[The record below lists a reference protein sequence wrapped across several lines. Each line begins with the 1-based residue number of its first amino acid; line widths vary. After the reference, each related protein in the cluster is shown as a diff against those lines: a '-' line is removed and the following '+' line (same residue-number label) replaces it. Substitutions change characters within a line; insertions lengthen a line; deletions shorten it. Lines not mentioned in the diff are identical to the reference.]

1 MHLRRTLWNSV
12 CTVALAFISSFAAMA
27 IEPAWTGQGAY
38 RILAS
43 VDPIS
48 ISGRPFDERP
58 AQINIDWQQ
67 TLATQLGISAKADL
81 NSVQIIRYDAATGQ
95 PMSNGGW
102 AYGQSPNDRA
112 FRWYDEAIPNPYP
125 EVEGYLSDTANGT
138 LNPIHRPNWG
148 YFLDAEG
155 DWKSGRLAW
164 SHVQTGNAPSYYA
177 IYFNTL
183 PVDTVSY
190 QASARGFLGD
200 GGMRTQRI
208 GTTTTGAIETRIDVT
223 DWDGDGLIDL
233 VAGNLR
239 GGVAVYKNLGS
250 SSVPKFGAS
259 KLLATTDGK
268 PIDVG
273 WNATPLVVDF
283 DGDGVDDIVTG
294 GQLNRIAWYKNVGT
308 NQNRQFQYQG
318 LVRNST
324 GQVLALPTTPNP
336 ERPTI
341 TTDYY
346 PVMDMVDLNG
356 DGQRDFIAGGYI
368 TGQLYY
374 YKNVGANANG
384 TPKLELQ
391 GALQAGG
398 APLDTEWSAAPTFAD
413 FTGDGLLDIVTG
425 TFAINSGVTSDK
437 FLRYY
442 VNIGT
447 AASPQFQLR
456 TFPKAGTAPAA
467 ALGTPRAVDYNN
479 DGLLDLAV
487 STDEQI
493 YLYRNIGS
501 AAAPRWAVG
510 AAALPG
516 QWGASPLFASQIV
529 DWNNDGHLDK
539 VQGLNI
545 SLNLG
550 LGNPG
555 VYGSPASILPSGQS
569 IPSKP
574 GVGDGW
580 QWLRLFDLD
589 WNGQLDI
596 LDADHDGKIWL
607 HRNLGT
613 NSVPNFDTAGVVIN
627 QLNGQPIDVGP
638 GPSDP
643 PFDQLQGS
651 RATYSVADFNRN
663 GRPDLVVVNFAG
675 MVRYYENEMAAQSD
689 APLFTQPTMVGQLP
703 TRGVPFSAD
712 WDGDGD
718 LDILAS
724 SGPGQMLFISNAG
737 NDVGGR
743 AVFSPGVWVNLIDAP
758 YDSIGLNVV
767 DFNGD
772 GDGDVLVDTTHRY
785 SIFTDGSF
793 LRNGYGNGVVLA
805 VQQVPPQQKADF
817 DGDGDV
823 DGADLLIW
831 QRGAGAAGSRSQGD
845 ANGDSLVNFHDL
857 IIWEAQFGAT
867 PAVLGAL
874 PEPSS
879 LVIALFGL
887 IAKGISK
894 TVTRRSK

>member
-1 MHLRRTLWNSV
+1 MRLRRTLTISLG
-12 CTVALAFISSFAAMA
+12 TVALASISTFAARA
-27 IEPAWTGQGAY
+27 VEPAWTGQGAY
-38 RILAS
+38 RILAK

-48 ISGRPFDERP
+48 IGGRPFDERP

-67 TLATQLGISAKADL
+67 TLAAQLGVSAKADL

-95 PMSNGGW
+95 PMTTGGW
-102 AYGQSPNDRA
+102 AYGQSPDDRP
-112 FRWYDEAIPNPYP
+112 FRWYDDAIPNPYP
-125 EVEGYLSDTANGT
+125 EVEGYLSDTANGA
-138 LNPIHRPNWG
+138 LNPLNRPNWG

-183 PVDTVSY
+183 PTETVPHR
-190 QASARGFLGD
+190 ASPRGFLGD
-200 GGMRTQRI
+200 GGMRTQKI
-208 GTTTTGAIETRIDVT
+208 GSTTTGAIETRIDVT
-223 DWDGDGLIDL
+223 DWDGDGLFDL

-239 GGVAVYKNLGS
+239 GGMAVYKNLGS
-250 SSVPKFGAS
+250 PTNPTFGTS
-259 KLLATTDGK
+259 KLLTTTDGK

-294 GQLNRIAWYKNVGT
+294 GQLNRIAWFKNVGT
-308 NQNRQFQYQG
+308 NQLRQFQYQG
-318 LVRNST
+318 LVHNSA

-341 TTDYY
+341 TTEYY

-356 DGQRDFIAGGYI
+356 DGRRDLIAGGYI
-368 TGQLYY
+368 TGQLYFY
-374 YKNVGANANG
+374 RNIGTNGNG
-384 TPKLELQ
+384 TPQLELH

-398 APLDTEWSAAPTFAD
+398 APIDTEWSAAPTFAD

-442 VNIGT
+442 VNVGT

-456 TFPKAGTAPAA
+456 TFPKVGTAPVA
-467 ALGTPRAVDYNN
+467 ALGTPKAVDVNN

-493 YLYRNIGS
+493 YLYRNIGTVT
-501 AAAPRWAVG
+501 APRWAVG

-516 QWGASPLFASQIV
+516 QWGPSPLFASQIL

-555 VYGSPASILPSGQS
+555 VYGSAASVMPAGQS
-569 IPSKP
+569 IPPKP
-574 GVGDGW
+574 GGGDGW

-613 NSVPNFDTAGVVIN
+613 NSSPNFDTTGIVIN
-627 QLNGQPIDVGP
+627 QVNGQPIDVGP

-651 RATYSVADFNRN
+651 RATFSVADFNRN

-675 MVRYYENEMAAQSD
+675 VVRYYENEMAAQTD
-689 APLFTQPTMVGQLP
+689 GPVFTHPTGVGQLP

-724 SGPGQMLFISNAG
+724 SAPGQMLFISNAG
-737 NDVGGR
+737 NDAGGR
-743 AVFSPGVWVNLIDAP
+743 AVFSPGVWVDLINAP

-793 LRNGYGNGVVLA
+793 LRNGYGNSSVLA
-805 VQQVPPQQKADF
+805 VQQLMPPQNADF
-817 DGDGDV
+817 DVDGDI
-823 DGADLLIW
+823 DGADFLIW
-831 QRGAGAAGSRSQGD
+831 QRSANAAGGQSQGD
-845 ANGDSLVNFHDL
+845 ANGDGVVNAVDL
-857 IIWEAQFGAT
+857 GIWKTQFDSAGA
-867 PAVLGAL
+867 ALSSL

-879 LVIALFGL
+879 LTTAVLCL
-887 IAKGISK
+887 IVPHCFK
-894 TVTRRSK
+894 RRDRKSN